1 LSDLK
6 NISGDDLTALAESL
20 ADPVFFA
27 RNVIGVEPW
36 SKQVELLQSVKDHDR
51 VAVRSGHKVG
61 KSHSA
66 AILALWWC
74 ITMPDAR
81 VPITSS
87 SFQQVVKILWR
98 EISSMYRQANL
109 NVPLGGNL
117 YRDPASGLVFPNGN
131 EIFGFST
138 DQPERAAGIS
148 GENLL
153 YIIDEASGVDDN
165 VFEAMEG
172 NMAAGAKMVLFS
184 NPTRMV
190 GTFFDAF
197 HGKSRFWKT
206 IHISSQ
212 HSPNVTGEREIKGLA
227 GPKWIEEKRDEWGE
241 KSPMFQVRV
250 EGNFPGQGD
259 DSVIGLALATEAQ
272 MRHKNASTEGQLRIG
287 IDPARYGEDETVIWP
302 VRGTKALDPVYGTG
316 WNGAQIAAETFNLVE
331 RLRRPT
337 DDKIPVKIDVIG
349 LGASPEDFFG
359 FFKERREASGV
370 VIRPVNVTHASE
382 KPDVYADLRTQLC
395 FDLRDWLEEGGCI
408 PNDERLIQEIVSAT
422 YELDAKGRNR
432 VTSKKNERKLLGR
445 SPDRRNALE
454 LAIYE
459 AVPKR
464 NIGGGYFPV

>member
-1 LSDLK
+1 MASALQ
-6 NISGDDLTALAESL
+6 ITDDQALALAEKL

-27 RNVIGVEPW
+27 ENVIGVSPW
-36 SKQVELLQSVKDHDR
+36 SKQRELLYAVRDHDR
-51 VAVRSGHKVG
+51 VAVRSGHKVS

-66 AILALWWC
+66 AILALWWA

-81 VPITSS
+81 VPITSA

-98 EISSMYRQANL
+98 EITSMYRKANL
-109 NVPLGGNL
+109 NVPLGGQI

-153 YIIDEASGVDDN
+153 YIIDEASGVDEA

-172 NMAAGAKMVLFS
+172 NMAAGAKMVLTS

-197 HGKSRFWKT
+197 HSKSRFWKT

-227 GPKWIEEKRDEWGE
+227 GPKWVEEKREEWGE

-259 DSVIGLALATEAQ
+259 NSVIGLGLATEAQ
-272 MRHKNASTEGQLRIG
+272 MRYDKVGAEGVLRIG
-287 IDPARYGEDETVIWP
+287 VDPARYGEDETVIWP
-302 VRGTKALDPVYGTG
+302 VRGAKALDPVFGMH
-316 WNGAQIAAETFNLVE
+316 WNGQQIAAKVIETIE
-331 RLRRPT
+331 RLKRPT
-337 DDKIPVKIDVIG
+337 DDKIYVKIDIIG
-349 LGASPEDFFG
+349 LGASPADFLDIMQRA
-359 FFKERREASGV
+359 KELGV
-370 VIRPVNVTHASE
+370 VVRPVNVANSSE

-395 FDLRDWLEEGGCI
+395 FDLRDWLEAGGAL
-408 PNDERLIQEIVSAT
+408 PKDERLIQEVVSAT

-432 VTSKKNERKLLGR
+432 IMSKKNERKLLGR

-459 AVPKR
+459 ATPKR
-464 NIGGGYFPV
+464 SIGGGQFPI